1 VEVRMSYIVVE
12 GVIGVGKT
20 SLSRLLAEELSARL
34 VLEVVEE
41 NPFLA
46 RFYESPERFAFQ
58 VQTFFL
64 LSRFRQLQELD
75 QQTLFERHTVAD
87 YLFDKDFIFASQ
99 NLRGAEWEL
108 YRELYGQL
116 RPRLT
121 TPDLVVY
128 LRADPD
134 LLLQRIAQRG
144 RPFER
149 DIEADYLR
157 GLGRAYDDYF
167 AQYPG
172 PLKVIEAAT
181 VDFVGRP
188 SDRRAVLD
196 QILDHAK
203 AA

>member
-1 VEVRMSYIVVE
+1 MSYIVIE

-20 SLSRLLAEELSARL
+20 SLSRLLAEELDARL

-46 RFYESPERFAFQ
+46 PFYESPERYAFQ

-64 LSRFRQLQELD
+64 LSRFRQLQELG
-75 QQTLFERHTVAD
+75 QQSLFERHTVAD

-99 NLRGAEWEL
+99 NLVDAEWEL

-128 LRADPD
+128 LRADPE
-134 LLLQRIAQRG
+134 LLLERIARRG

-149 DIEADYLR
+149 AIEADYLLR
-157 GLGRAYDDYF
+157 LGRAYDEYF
-167 AQYPG
+167 AQYQG
-172 PLKVIEAAT
+172 PLVRLEAASL
-181 VDFVGRP
+181 DFVARP
-188 SDRRAVLD
+188 ADRRAVLER
-196 QILDHAK
+196 ILGSSK

>member
-1 VEVRMSYIVVE
+1 MSYIVVE

-20 SLSRLLAEELSARL
+20 SLSRLLAEELNARL

-46 RFYESPERFAFQ
+46 QFYESPKSCGFQ

-75 QQTLFERHTVAD
+75 QQPLFEQHTVAD
-87 YLFDKDFIFASQ
+87 YLFDKDFIFASL
-99 NLRGAEWEL
+99 NLAGAEWEL
-108 YRELYGQL
+108 YRGLYDQL

-121 TPDLVVY
+121 IPDLVVY

-134 LLLQRIAQRG
+134 LLLQRIAKRG

-149 DIEADYLR
+149 AMEADYLR
-157 GLGRAYDDYF
+157 RLGAAYDEYF
-167 AQYPG
+167 AQYQG
-172 PLKVIEAAT
+172 PLKRVEAAT

-188 SDRRAVLD
+188 DDRRAIVD
-196 QILDHAK
+196 QILEHAK

>member
-1 VEVRMSYIVVE
+1 MSYIVIE

-20 SLSRLLAEELSARL
+20 SLSKLLAETLGARL

-46 RFYESPERFAFQ
+46 RFYESPERYAFQ
-58 VQTFFL
+58 AQTFFL

-75 QQTLFERHTVAD
+75 QQPLFERHTVGD
-87 YLFDKDFIFASQ
+87 YLFDKDFIFASL
-99 NLRGAEWEL
+99 NLEGAEWEL

-134 LLLQRIAQRG
+134 LLLERIAQRG

-149 DIEADYLR
+149 QIEPDYLR
-157 GLGRAYDDYF
+157 RLGAAYDEFF
-167 AQYPG
+167 AQYQG
-172 PLKVIEAAT
+172 PFTQIEAES
-181 VDFVGRP
+181 VDFVA
-188 SDRRAVLD
+188 SEMDRRAILD
-196 QILDHAK
+196 QIVQYAK

>member
-1 VEVRMSYIVVE
+1 MSYIVVE

-20 SLSRLLAEELSARL
+20 SLSRLLAEALGARL

-46 RFYESPERFAFQ
+46 RFYESPERYAFQ
-58 VQTFFL
+58 AQTFFL
-64 LSRFRQLQELD
+64 LSRFRQLQELG
-75 QQTLFERHTVAD
+75 QQSLFERHTVAD
-87 YLFDKDFIFASQ
+87 YLFDKDFIFASL
-99 NLRGAEWEL
+99 NLSGAEWEL

-149 DIEADYLR
+149 EIQADYLR
-157 GLGRAYDDYF
+157 RLGSAYDELF
-167 AQYPG
+167 SQYSG
-172 PLKVIEAAT
+172 PVTRIDAGS
-181 VDFVGRP
+181 VDFVA
-188 SDRRAVLD
+188 SAADRRAVLD
-196 QILDHAK
+196 QILEFAR

>member
-1 VEVRMSYIVVE
+1 MSYIVVE

-20 SLSRLLAEELSARL
+20 SLSRLLAEELGARL

-46 RFYESPERFAFQ
+46 RFYESPERYAFQ

-75 QQTLFERHTVAD
+75 QLPLFERHTVAD

-99 NLRGAEWEL
+99 NLRDAEWEL

-144 RPFER
+144 RTFER

-157 GLGRAYDDYF
+157 RLGRAYDDYF
-167 AQYPG
+167 AQYQG
-172 PLKVIEAAT
+172 PLKVIEAAG

-188 SDRRAVLD
+188 GDRRAILD
-196 QILDHAK
+196 QILEHAQ